1 MRHTAKIIC
10 LAALSFLG
18 ACAHESKQEVLRQ
31 TILNADSSYQ
41 LASMALIPILEG
53 KIPGVTL
60 TESQKEQLKRVAN
73 LLGEELVNATNQ
85 IKAGQPLSEIVA
97 DTIKIGVNGY
107 VQCLTQLKEK
117 QGVTASCAKIGGS
130 SNGI

>member
-10 LAALSFLG
+10 LACLTMLG
-18 ACAHESKQEVLRQ
+18 ACAHETKQEVLRQ

-53 KIPGVTL
+53 KIPGIQL
-60 TESQKEQLKRVAN
+60 TDTQKENLKHVAN

-85 IKAGQPLSEIVA
+85 IKAGNPISEIVA

-107 VQCLTQLKEK
+107 VKCLTQLKEK
-117 QGVTASCAKIGGS
+117 VATESCSIIRGS
-130 SNGI
+130 SNGN